1 MGLDTHTFS
10 SRDRAEFLRV
20 LAVTGNASRAS
31 RAVGISYTTAMKH
44 RKSDEF
50 FAERWDDALAQFHQ
64 DFEEAAA
71 SRAQHGVPRP
81 KLTAKGEFV
90 RWPPD
95 HPLAGQIVY
104 ETVFSDSLVPVLL
117 KAHDPERHRDR
128 SDVRLKGSMARED
141 WSDEELIER
150 AKAIL
155 EDAALRAEGEQP
167 DGVRLLVDET
177 VRAEDLL

>member
-1 MGLDTHTFS
+1 MGLDTHTFD
-10 SRDRAEFLRV
+10 SRARAEFLRV
-20 LAVTGNASRAS
+20 LAATGNASKAARAI
-31 RAVGISYTTAMKH
+31 GISYSTAVKH

-50 FAERWDDALAQFHQ
+50 FAERWEEAITQFHH

-71 SRAQHGVPRP
+71 SRAQHGVQRP
-81 KLTAKGEFV
+81 VLYKGAFV
-90 RWPPD
+90 RWPED

-104 ETVFSDSLVPVLL
+104 ETVFSDSLVAPLL

-128 SDVRLKGSMARED
+128 SDVRLKGSMAREE

-150 AKAIL
+150 AKSIL

>member
-1 MGLDTHTFS
+1 MGLDTHTFD
-10 SRDRAEFLRV
+10 SRARAEFLRV
-20 LAVTGNASRAS
+20 LAATGNASKAARAI
-31 RAVGISYTTAMKH
+31 GISYSTAVKH
-44 RKSDEF
+44 RKADEF
-50 FAERWDDALAQFHQ
+50 FAERWEEAITQFHH

-71 SRAQHGVPRP
+71 SRAQHGVQRP
-81 KLTAKGEFV
+81 KLTAKGEFI
-90 RWPPD
+90 RWPAD
-95 HPLAGQIVY
+95 HPKAGQIVY

-167 DGVRLLVDET
+167 DGVRLLPDAS
-177 VRAEDLL
+177 VRPEDLL

>member
-1 MGLDTHTFS
+1 MGLDTHTFD
-10 SRDRAEFLRV
+10 SRARAEFLRV
-20 LAVTGNASRAS
+20 LAATGNASKAARAI
-31 RAVGISYTTAMKH
+31 GISYSTAVKH

-50 FAERWDDALAQFHQ
+50 FAERWEEAITQFHH

-81 KLTAKGEFV
+81 KLTAKGEFI
-90 RWPPD
+90 RWPAD

-167 DGVRLLVDET
+167 DGVRLLPDAS
-177 VRAEDLL
+177 VRPEDLL